1 MQNFGFTEA
10 DWKFIDMKEKVSV
23 IRWMT
28 SIYQVYC
35 GGGQDGEDSGESAG
49 D

>member
-23 IRWMT
+23 IRWTT

-35 GGGQDGEDSGESAG
+35 GGENFK
-49 D
+49 